1 MQLSKDFIMESA
13 TMTQGNSLIWV
24 HIVCNKGYLRTFTDE
39 NVDDKSP
46 DWREKVLKHL
56 PFNQSKWYLKL

>member
-1 MQLSKDFIMESA
+1 MESA

-46 DWREKVLKHL
+46 D
-56 PFNQSKWYLKL
+56 